1 MRQSLSLSRHATAKL
16 LRISLRTLQNW
27 ETGKVRIPYAAY
39 KLVRLFNSY
48 EIFHPIWHDWRIVGS
63 KLITPEGHCLE
74 AGDFHWLSLMAR
86 KAEAFSKTHRQ
97 LRLLQ
102 AQARPQTVAAES
114 VAPGLVYNSTSV
126 PKQPEAQQIQGPI
139 WVAPATHPVAPKTP
153 HHTQSPEP
161 LSIPDGLPLRL
172 QSAFLSRQVPA
183 TGGAL

>member
-63 KLITPEGHCLE
+63 KLITPEGHSLE

-102 AQARPQTVAAES
+102 AQARPHTVAAEP
-114 VAPGLVYNSTSV
+114 VAPGLVYNSTSR
-126 PKQPEAQQIQGPI
+126 KENDKNQQNKGFSG
-139 WVAPATHPVAPKTP
+139 VSLERH
-153 HHTQSPEP
+153 PEP
-161 LSIPDGLPLRL
+161 PQILLPEQAPDTPIPDGLPVRL
-172 QSAFLSRQVPA
+172 QSAFLARQVSA
-183 TGGAL
+183 AGGAL